1 MSAKVYRIPFKLNR
15 VAEEEIQENR
25 IRRRRNFFY
34 ACCGITNFATPKV
47 GLNKGRCVQGNN
59 CIHGTHKDSL
69 KYAFDFD
76 LDIGTPVV
84 AAKDGVVVACCKKYT
99 QGGVLK
105 VLKARSNFIVLRHGD
120 NTYTRYYHLKYDGV
134 VVNAGDHVVE
144 GEIIGYSG
152 NTGFST
158 GPHLHFDCVDTCN
171 LETSVFELVFD
182 DKDSF
187 KEQKLHALKTKYYHE
202 KQLQNL
208 PDIYY
213 RSCCAGFSSI
223 LPLKDQNIT
232 GPIVW
237 AKPDNAYKELENNP
251 DEIKHSIVLVNR
263 CKDVDFID
271 KCRFV
276 QKAGGI
282 AMIVVNYEDGPTIHS
297 MARGKSYVENEI
309 NIPAI
314 MICKSYGELLN
325 KVLFDTDVVN
335 DRIYSNDHVN
345 VDNVNII
352 KEEELEK
359 DTKKTMKKNIGDEND
374 AACNNLS
381 NANKLIRGR
390 IYISDF
396 FRYNT
401 AKEEIGGP
409 YASMTLPIK
418 FKRYYNGGD
427 IVKKSKNEKKSF
439 YVPKTGF
446 IPPSDVLWPL
456 DGIDENE

>member
-1 MSAKVYRIPFKLNR
+1 MSGKVYHIPFKLNR
-15 VAEEEIQENR
+15 VVEEEIQENR

-34 ACCGITNFATPKV
+34 ACCGITNFTTPNV
-47 GLNKGRCVQGNN
+47 GVNKGRCVQGNN

-76 LDIGTPVV
+76 LNIGTPIV

-99 QGGVLK
+99 QGGALK
-105 VLKARSNFIVLRHGD
+105 VLKARANFIVLRHSD

-134 VVNAGDHVVE
+134 VVNPGDHVVE
-144 GEIIGYSG
+144 GQIIGHSG

-187 KEQKLHALKTKYYHE
+187 KEQKLHALKAKYDHQ

-208 PDIYY
+208 PEIYY

-223 LPLKDQNIT
+223 LPLKDQSIT

-325 KVLFDTDVVN
+325 KVLFDKHVVN
-335 DRIYSNDHVN
+335 DRSNSNDHVK

-352 KEEELEK
+352 EEE
-359 DTKKTMKKNIGDEND
+359 G
-374 AACNNLS
+374 
-381 NANKLIRGR
+381 
-390 IYISDF
+390 
-396 FRYNT
+396 
-401 AKEEIGGP
+401 
-409 YASMTLPIK
+409 
-418 FKRYYNGGD
+418 
-427 IVKKSKNEKKSF
+427 VKKIRRKQ
-439 YVPKTGF
+439 
-446 IPPSDVLWPL
+446 
-456 DGIDENE
+456 